1 LIYKT
6 KDEGNVTV
14 KTMRKSKAKN
24 KNPFSDEAITGPEPT
39 WEGTDTWTAE
49 KYYRERGRTP
59 YFYSYY
65 HKSKDFIPW
74 VVDYMKTNGYSNEDI
89 KSYKAAEDWRTK
101 STLAG
106 YVRALSKG
114 MPENHDGISE
124 YLDTLTGVSATSL
137 RDASNIVNQQIE
149 EIVAYGKT
157 MKVEKEEEEEITSTK
172 YKPSIQ
178 QLLFNKSLEM
188 SDEIDEFVE
197 EYDGTTAM
205 LSSFDPQRM
214 LLIVGAKP
222 NHAKIIA
229 SIYKPAFDD
238 FEELI
243 NPPSTKKMNELEK
256 DLHEQLQEGYSHLSK
271 NIIKNQ
277 FKMYKTIMDACDN
290 IVLKGKV
297 TRKPRKKKAIS
308 AEKQVSKFKYL
319 DHHPETKSI
328 SVNPADLVGANIAIV
343 YNSKTRKL
351 GVYHAQNV
359 DPTGMGRDGSG
370 FSVKGTTITGF
381 DPLTSVQK
389 TLRKP
394 LVQLAMFKKIT
405 KRALSKEFDAIN
417 SVEIKMNGRF
427 NDHSL
432 IIKVF

>member
-1 LIYKT
+1 
-6 KDEGNVTV
+6 VTV
-14 KTMRKSKAKN
+14 KTMKKSRAKN
-24 KNPFSDEAITGPEPT
+24 RNPMSDEAITGPEPD
-39 WEGTDTWTAE
+39 WKGADTWTAE
-49 KYYRERGRTP
+49 QYYRERARCP
-59 YFYSYY
+59 YYYSYY
-65 HKSKDFIPW
+65 FKSKDFVPW
-74 VVDYMKTNGYSNEDI
+74 VAKYMKANGYSKDDI
-89 KSYKAAEDWRTK
+89 ASYKSAEDWRTK

-106 YVRALSKG
+106 YIICLGKG
-114 MPENHDGISE
+114 MPENHEGVTEYFETLAGI
-124 YLDTLTGVSATSL
+124 SATSL
-137 RDASNIVNQQIE
+137 RDVTSIVKEQIE
-149 EIVAYGKT
+149 DIIAHGKT
-157 MKVEKEEEEEITSTK
+157 MKIVQEEEEEITSTK

-197 EYDGTTAM
+197 EYDGTSTM

-229 SIYKPAFDD
+229 SIYKPTFDD
-238 FEELI
+238 FSELV
-243 NPPSTKKMNELEK
+243 NPPSTKGMDEREK
-256 DLHEQLQEGYSHLSK
+256 DMYEQLKEGYSHLSSST
-271 NIIKNQ
+271 IKNQ

-297 TRKPRKKKAIS
+297 TRKPRKKKVIS
-308 AEKQVSKFKYL
+308 AEKQVTKFKYL

-328 SVNPADLVGANIAIV
+328 SVNPADLVGANSAIV

-351 GVYHAQNV
+351 GIYHATNV
-359 DPTGMGRDGSG
+359 DPMGMKRDGTG
-370 FSVKGTTITGF
+370 LSVKGTTIQGF
-381 DPLTSVQK
+381 DPTTSVQK

-394 LVQLAMFKKIT
+394 IEQLAKFKKIA
-405 KRALSKEFDAIN
+405 KRSFQKEFDAIN

-427 NDHSL
+427 NDQSL

>member
-1 LIYKT
+1 M
-6 KDEGNVTV
+6 TV

-157 MKVEKEEEEEITSTK
+157 MKVEKEEEEITSTK

-328 SVNPADLVGANIAIV
+328 SVNPADIVGASSIIV

-351 GVYHAQNV
+351 GVYQAQNV

-370 FSVKGTTITGF
+370 LSVKGTTIQGY
-381 DPLTSVQK
+381 DPNISVQK

-394 LVQLAMFKKIT
+394 IEQLAKFKKIA
-405 KRALSKEFDAIN
+405 KRSFQKEFDAIN

>member
-1 LIYKT
+1 
-6 KDEGNVTV
+6 
-14 KTMRKSKAKN
+14 MRKSKAKN

-328 SVNPADLVGANIAIV
+328 SVNPADIVGASSIIV

-351 GVYHAQNV
+351 GVYQAQNV

-370 FSVKGTTITGF
+370 LSVKGTTIQGY
-381 DPLTSVQK
+381 DPNISVQK

-394 LVQLAMFKKIT
+394 IEQLAKFKKIA
-405 KRALSKEFDAIN
+405 KRSFQKEFDAIN

>member
-1 LIYKT
+1 MISMPGLSSDSMKNAT
-6 KDEGNVTV
+6 DSV
-14 KTMRKSKAKN
+14 KTELESIIEHGKKIK
-24 KNPFSDEAITGPEPT
+24 E
-39 WEGTDTWTAE
+39 E
-49 KYYRERGRTP
+49 K
-59 YFYSYY
+59 
-65 HKSKDFIPW
+65 
-74 VVDYMKTNGYSNEDI
+74 
-89 KSYKAAEDWRTK
+89 
-101 STLAG
+101 
-106 YVRALSKG
+106 
-114 MPENHDGISE
+114 
-124 YLDTLTGVSATSL
+124 
-137 RDASNIVNQQIE
+137 
-149 EIVAYGKT
+149 
-157 MKVEKEEEEEITSTK
+157 KVEDTIKVTK
-172 YKPSIQ
+172 YKPTIQ
-178 QLLFNKSLEM
+178 QLLFAKSLEM
-188 SDEIDEFVE
+188 SDDIEEFIDG
-197 EYDGTTAM
+197 YDGSKEM
-205 LSSFDPQRM
+205 LSSFDPQTM

-229 SIYKPAFDD
+229 SIYKPMFDD

-328 SVNPADLVGANIAIV
+328 SVNPADIVGASSIIV

-351 GVYHAQNV
+351 GVYHATNV
-359 DPTGMGRDGSG
+359 DPSGMKRDGSG
-370 FSVKGTTITGF
+370 LSVKGTTIQGF
-381 DPLTSVQK
+381 NTATSVQK

-394 LVQLAMFKKIT
+394 IEQLAKFKKIA
-405 KRALSKEFDAIN
+405 KRSFKKEFDAIN

>member
-1 LIYKT
+1 MAI
-6 KDEGNVTV
+6 
-14 KTMRKSKAKN
+14 KTMKKKN
-24 KNPFSDEAITGPEPT
+24 KKANILSDESITGLEPD
-39 WEGTDTWTAE
+39 WKGSDTWTAE
-49 KYYRERGRTP
+49 KYYRERARTP
-59 YFYSYY
+59 YYYSYY
-65 HKSKDFIPW
+65 YKSKDFVPW
-74 VVDYMKTNGYSNEDI
+74 VVQYMKDNGYSKEDI

-114 MPENHDGISE
+114 MPENHVGIPE
-124 YLDTLTGVSATSL
+124 YLDTLEGITATSL
-137 RDASNIVNQQIE
+137 CDITDSVKGQIE
-149 EIVAYGKT
+149 EVISFGKII
-157 MKVEKEEEEEITSTK
+157 KEEKKEEEQEKVNT

-188 SDEIDEFVE
+188 SEEIDEYIE
-197 EYDGTTAM
+197 EFDGSSSMLTT
-205 LSSFDPQRM
+205 FDPQRM

-222 NHAKIIA
+222 DHAKIIA
-229 SIYKPAFDD
+229 SLYQPTFDD
-238 FEELI
+238 FSELV
-243 NPPSTKKMNELEK
+243 NPPSTKGMSEFDK
-256 DLHEQLQEGYSHLSK
+256 DMHEQLKEGYSHLSK
-271 NIIKNQ
+271 SVIKNQ
-277 FKMYKTIMDACDN
+277 FKMYKSIMDACDN

-297 TRKPRKKKAIS
+297 TRKPRKKKPVS

-328 SVNPADLVGANIAIV
+328 SVNPAEIVGANSIIV

-359 DPTGMGRDGSG
+359 DPTGLKRDGSG
-370 FSVKGTTITGF
+370 LSVKGTTIQGF
-381 DPLTSVQK
+381 NPTTSVQK

-394 LVQLAMFKKIT
+394 IEQLAKFKKIA
-405 KRALSKEFDAIN
+405 KRSFQKQFDEIN

>member
-1 LIYKT
+1 M
-6 KDEGNVTV
+6 TV

-24 KNPFSDEAITGPEPT
+24 KNPFSDEAITGAEPN
-39 WEGTDTWTAE
+39 WEAADTWTAE

-157 MKVEKEEEEEITSTK
+157 VKEEQKAENTIEDNK
-172 YKPSIQ
+172 YKPSIKE
-178 QLLFNKSLEM
+178 LLFNKSLEM

-197 EYDGTTAM
+197 EYDGTTTM
-205 LSSFDPQRM
+205 LSSFDPQTM

-229 SIYKPAFDD
+229 SIYKPMFDD
-238 FEELI
+238 FSELV
-243 NPPSTKKMNELEK
+243 NPPSAKEMKAMDEIQQDMHT
-256 DLHEQLQEGYSHLSK
+256 QLKEGYTHLSK
-271 NIIKNQ
+271 VDIKNQ
-277 FKMYKTIMDACDN
+277 YNMYKTIMDACDN

-297 TRKPRKKKAIS
+297 TRKPRKKKVIS
-308 AEKQVSKFKYL
+308 AENQVSKFKYL

-328 SVNPADLVGANIAIV
+328 SVPPADLIGANVAVV

-351 GVYHAQNV
+351 GIYYASNI
-359 DPTGMGRDGSG
+359 DPKGLKRDGSG

-394 LVQLAMFKKIT
+394 LAQLAMFKKVT

>member
-1 LIYKT
+1 M
-6 KDEGNVTV
+6 TV

-394 LVQLAMFKKIT
+394 LVQLAMFKKVT

>member
-1 LIYKT
+1 
-6 KDEGNVTV
+6 
-14 KTMRKSKAKN
+14 MRKSKAKN
-24 KNPFSDEAITGPEPT
+24 KNPFSDEAITGAEPN
-39 WEGTDTWTAE
+39 WEAADTWTAE

-157 MKVEKEEEEEITSTK
+157 VKEEQKAENTIEDNK
-172 YKPSIQ
+172 YKPSIKE
-178 QLLFNKSLEM
+178 LLFNKSLEM

-328 SVNPADLVGANIAIV
+328 SVNPADIIGASSIIV

-351 GVYHAQNV
+351 GVYQAQNV

-370 FSVKGTTITGF
+370 LSVKGTTIQGY
-381 DPLTSVQK
+381 DPNISVQK

-394 LVQLAMFKKIT
+394 IEQLAKFKKIA
-405 KRALSKEFDAIN
+405 KRSFQKEFDAIN

>member
-1 LIYKT
+1 M
-6 KDEGNVTV
+6 TV

-197 EYDGTTAM
+197 EYDGTTTM
-205 LSSFDPQRM
+205 LSSFDPQTM

-229 SIYKPAFDD
+229 SIYKPMFDD

>member
-1 LIYKT
+1 M
-6 KDEGNVTV
+6 TV

-172 YKPSIQ
+172 YKPSIKE
-178 QLLFNKSLEM
+178 LLFNKSLEM

-328 SVNPADLVGANIAIV
+328 SVNPADIVGASSIIV

-351 GVYHAQNV
+351 GVYQAQNV

-370 FSVKGTTITGF
+370 LSVKGTTIQGY
-381 DPLTSVQK
+381 DPTISVQK

-394 LVQLAMFKKIT
+394 IEQLAKFKKIA
-405 KRALSKEFDAIN
+405 KRSFQKEFDAIN

>member
-1 LIYKT
+1 M
-6 KDEGNVTV
+6 TV

-24 KNPFSDEAITGPEPT
+24 KNPFSDEAITGAEPN
-39 WEGTDTWTAE
+39 WEAADTWTAE

-328 SVNPADLVGANIAIV
+328 SVNPADIVGASSIIV

-351 GVYHAQNV
+351 GVYQAQNV

-370 FSVKGTTITGF
+370 LSVKGTTIQGY
-381 DPLTSVQK
+381 DPTTSVQK

-394 LVQLAMFKKIT
+394 IEQLATFKKIA
-405 KRALSKEFDAIN
+405 KRSFQKEFSAIN
-417 SVEIKMNGRF
+417 SVEVKMNGRF

>member
-1 LIYKT
+1 MT
-6 KDEGNVTV
+6 A

-24 KNPFSDEAITGPEPT
+24 KNPFSDESITGTEPT
-39 WEGTDTWTAE
+39 WEGSDTWTAE

-89 KSYKAAEDWRTK
+89 KSYKSAEDWRTK

-106 YVRALSKG
+106 YVRALTKG
-114 MPENHDGISE
+114 MPENHHGISE
-124 YLDTLTGVSATSL
+124 YLDTLDGVSATSL
-137 RDASNIVNQQIE
+137 RDASDIVKQQIE
-149 EIVAYGKT
+149 EIVAHGRT
-157 MKVEKEEEEEITSTK
+157 VKEEQEAENTIEDKK

-197 EYDGTTAM
+197 DYDGTTTM

-229 SIYKPAFDD
+229 SIYKPAYDD
-238 FEELI
+238 FAELV

-256 DLHEQLQEGYSHLSK
+256 DLHEQLKEGYSHLSK

-297 TRKPRKKKAIS
+297 TRKPRKKKIVS

-328 SVNPADLVGANIAIV
+328 SVNPADLVGANAVIV

-351 GVYHAQNV
+351 GIYHAQNI
-359 DPTGMGRDGSG
+359 DPMGLKRDGSG
-370 FSVKGTTITGF
+370 LSVKGTTIQGF
-381 DPLTSVQK
+381 NEEKSVCK

-394 LVQLAMFKKIT
+394 IEQLAKFKKIA
-405 KRALSKEFDAIN
+405 KRSLNKEFDAIN
-417 SVEIKMNGRF
+417 SVEVKMNGRF

>member
-1 LIYKT
+1 M
-6 KDEGNVTV
+6 TV

-370 FSVKGTTITGF
+370 LSVKGTTIQGY
-381 DPLTSVQK
+381 DPTTSVQK

-394 LVQLAMFKKIT
+394 IEQLATFKKIA
-405 KRALSKEFDAIN
+405 KRSFQKEFSAIN
-417 SVEIKMNGRF
+417 SVEVKMNGRF